1 MTMNTTISLFSA
13 LISWALAIFL
23 GTQLLS
29 GTFDGRSC
37 TTSCVNIVFWVSFAI
52 AAIGLIFSFGGISV
66 GKTNLIKTLSLLA
79 LVGLVGIYVTIVLIG
94 NFNLL

>member
-1 MTMNTTISLFSA
+1 MTLNTTISLLSA
-13 LISWALAIFL
+13 IISWALAIFL

-52 AAIGLIFSFGGISV
+52 AVIGLIFSFGGIAI
-66 GKTNLIKTLSLLA
+66 GKSNWIKTLSLFA
-79 LVGLVGIYVTIVLIG
+79 LLGLVGIYVTTMLIG
-94 NFNLL
+94 NFDLL

>member
-1 MTMNTTISLFSA
+1 MTLNTSISFLSA

-37 TTSCVNIVFWVSFAI
+37 QTSCVNIVFWVSFAI
-52 AAIGLIFSFGGISV
+52 AAIGLIFSVGGISIN
-66 GKTNLIKTLSLLA
+66 KSRWINTLCLLA
-79 LVGLVGIYVTIVLIG
+79 LVGLVGIYVTTMLIG
-94 NFNLL
+94 NFDLL

>member
-1 MTMNTTISLFSA
+1 MAMNTTISLLSA

-23 GTQLLS
+23 GMQLLS

-79 LVGLVGIYVTIVLIG
+79 LVGLVGIYLTIILIG

>member
-1 MTMNTTISLFSA
+1 MTLNTTISVLSA

-37 TTSCVNIVFWVSFAI
+37 HTSCVPLDFWVSFAI
-52 AAIGLIFSFGGISV
+52 AAIGLIFSFGGISI
-66 GKTNLIKTLSLLA
+66 GKSNLIKTISFFA
-79 LVGLVGIYVTIVLIG
+79 LVGLVGIYVTTILIG
-94 NFNLL
+94 NFDLL